1 MVTEYFSDSSFRNEA
16 VERSFSSDFPGPNL
30 FVLPTKTKDECL
42 GNQSESYATM
52 LDKLRDRVCIPFL
65 HIPIMRVAREF
76 PNIGF
81 VNMIQVLSMSRPSFS
96 RTVSEREWLRN
107 SAKIWELVK
116 NSAVIAEYSKALQ
129 SSGLFR
135 R

>member
-1 MVTEYFSDSSFRNEA
+1 MVAEYFSDSSFRNEA
-16 VERSFSSDFPGPNL
+16 VERSFSSDSPGPNL

-52 LDKLRDRVCIPFL
+52 LDKLRDRVYIPFL
-65 HIPIMRVAREF
+65 RIPIMRVTREF

-116 NSAVIAEYSKALQ
+116 NSAVIAEYSTALQ